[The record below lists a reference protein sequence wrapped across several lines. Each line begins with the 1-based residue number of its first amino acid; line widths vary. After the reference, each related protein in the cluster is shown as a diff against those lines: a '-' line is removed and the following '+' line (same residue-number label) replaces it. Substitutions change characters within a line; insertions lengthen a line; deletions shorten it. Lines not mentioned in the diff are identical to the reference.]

1 MKQIFTLLTGLI
13 VSISSIAQAKGSIS
27 GKIIDQQSRP
37 MPSATVTL
45 LKAKDSASIKFSV
58 TDRAGIFQFE
68 NIPSGHYIVSV
79 SSVGHAKAY
88 SEKFEIN
95 ETQSSAT
102 LKAIELAPM
111 SKKTGRSDGK
121 LKQTIH

>member
-68 NIPSGHYIVSV
+68 NVPLGQYIVSV
-79 SSVGHAKAY
+79 SSVGPTPGASGRK
-88 SEKFEIN
+88 
-95 ETQSSAT
+95 TPGRR
-102 LKAIELAPM
+102 PM
-111 SKKTGRSDGK
+111 
-121 LKQTIH
+121 I